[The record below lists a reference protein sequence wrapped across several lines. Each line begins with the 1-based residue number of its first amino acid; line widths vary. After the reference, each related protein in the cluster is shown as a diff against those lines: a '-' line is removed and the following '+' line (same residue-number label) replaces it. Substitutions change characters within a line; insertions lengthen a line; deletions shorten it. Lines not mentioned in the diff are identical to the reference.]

1 MKILR
6 IIYDWVLSWADKP
19 SGPKALAGISFME
32 ASFFPIPPDVL
43 LIPLSL
49 GNRNKSLY
57 YGILCSVFS
66 VLGAIFGYAIGQ
78 WAWLTSSGEFSAL
91 AYFFFSNI
99 PGFDIELFNRIKNL
113 YDTYNFMIIFT
124 AGFTPI
130 PFKVITISSGAFNIN
145 FPLFLLAGSISRS
158 ARFMLVAFLIN
169 IYGESIRG
177 FIDKYFNLLAIGFT
191 ILLFGGFFII
201 KVVL

>member
-1 MKILR
+1 
-6 IIYDWVLSWADKP
+6 
-19 SGPKALAGISFME
+19 
-32 ASFFPIPPDVL
+32 
-43 LIPLSL
+43 
-49 GNRNKSLY
+49 
-57 YGILCSVFS
+57 
-66 VLGAIFGYAIGQ
+66 
-78 WAWLTSSGEFSAL
+78 
-91 AYFFFSNI
+91 
-99 PGFDIELFNRIKNL
+99 
-113 YDTYNFMIIFT
+113 MIIFT

-177 FIDKYFNLLAIGFT
+177 FIDKYFNLLAVGFT